1 MPGEGLSQQKS
12 SVYTHCVGES
22 RKNWENDIFSP
33 FLYCLCFIWT
43 HASSGLKVSRNF
55 MFLRPKKQFSL
66 GKEDSWFSLRQG
78 SLAPS
83 SRSPLLFQ
91 TPEEAEQRDL
101 PVERWLGKYTLYLF
115 QSVSPAPILSPV
127 SGTTPPYHDVH

>member
-12 SVYTHCVGES
+12 SVYTHGMGES

-33 FLYCLCFIWT
+33 FLCCLWFIWT
-43 HASSGLKVSRNF
+43 HASSGLKVSRSF
-55 MFLRPKKQFSL
+55 MSLRPKKQFSL
-66 GKEDSWFSLRQG
+66 GKEDSYLACT
-78 SLAPS
+78 LAPS

-101 PVERWLGKYTLYLF
+101 PVERWLGKYTL
-115 QSVSPAPILSPV
+115 
-127 SGTTPPYHDVH
+127 